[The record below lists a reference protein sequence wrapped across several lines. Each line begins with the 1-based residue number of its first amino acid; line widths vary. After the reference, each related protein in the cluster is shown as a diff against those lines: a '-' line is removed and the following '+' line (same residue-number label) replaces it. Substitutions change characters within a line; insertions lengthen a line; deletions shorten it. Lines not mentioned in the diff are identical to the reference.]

1 VEEIEVTDPAHPL
14 FGHRFKLLSVHDTS
28 GSLGHV
34 LVSYRSHMTLRVEL
48 SATDLASSPR
58 PTFPATKLTSLA
70 VTELAQL
77 AEQCE
82 VLRAQP
88 TQGRLGEALPGTPD
102 PNRRGDVHDPHGGD
116 R

>member
-1 VEEIEVTDPAHPL
+1 MEEIEVTDPAHPL

-48 SATDLASSPR
+48 S
-58 PTFPATKLTSLA
+58 ATKLTSLA